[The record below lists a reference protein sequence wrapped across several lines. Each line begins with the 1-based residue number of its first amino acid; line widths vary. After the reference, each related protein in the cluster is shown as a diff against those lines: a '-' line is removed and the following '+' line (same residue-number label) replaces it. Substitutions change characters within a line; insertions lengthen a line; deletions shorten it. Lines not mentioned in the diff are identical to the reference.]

1 MVKILCITQLYLV
14 KLRKN
19 MSKNEVAHL
28 PLIILFLNFVFS
40 ILLSYPALCA
50 SFN

>member
-1 MVKILCITQLYLV
+1 MVKIPCITQLYLV
-14 KLRKN
+14 KLIKN

-28 PLIILFLNFVFS
+28 PPITSFLNFIFS
-40 ILLSYPALCA
+40 GLLSYPALCA